1 MARVFISHSSR
12 DAQQAQDLFAWLKS
26 QGFERGFLDID
37 TDHGIPPGA
46 KWEQTLYEE
55 LERAQAVIL
64 LLTRNWF
71 DSKWCFAEF
80 AQARSRGKAIFPVI
94 VSPDGDQYVGDDLQK
109 VDLTKD
115 RQTGLERLSNRLTE
129 VALLSQSGFDFP
141 PGRAPYPGF
150 LAFDED
156 DAAIYFGRDDDVRR
170 LIQRLDSRR
179 IEGGRRFV
187 VVLGE
192 SGTGKSSLLRAGLVP
207 RVKRAKRE
215 WIVLPVFRPEHD
227 PFAGLAACLRDA
239 GISVTADELAL
250 ADPEDLARRIGER
263 HEAHRAGIL
272 IAIDQMEELFTR
284 APGSRS
290 EQFLGFLS
298 KLLGPGLPFV
308 AAATLRSDHLGELQ
322 AAPGLAT
329 EFEEFS
335 LRPLPIERMGEI
347 VRGPARIA
355 GLEVEESL
363 VARIMQDARTTDALP
378 LVAFALRRLYDQ
390 FGADGKLQLVE
401 YESLRDAVA
410 GLSPLET
417 VVRDTAARVI
427 DDIRPSEDE
436 LKVLRE
442 AFIPGLVKVNDEG
455 GFVRQAANWD
465 SLPQR
470 GQRLIT
476 ALAGSQARLLVV
488 RERDGGREV
497 EVAHEAL
504 FRVWPLLV
512 GWLQEEKEF
521 LIGHNRL
528 ERALADWRMLPKA
541 DCDRGLISGIMLD
554 RARQWL
560 IEHPGRFS
568 DEEARY
574 IRSSDAAEKK
584 QLAEDEEQRRALE
597 AAKLRQAE
605 IERDS
610 AKRLTRRTRL
620 AAAVLGVVALVA
632 VGAGVYAFRA
642 EHRAAVEAE
651 RATAEAARANSEA
664 DRATAEAA
672 RATAEADKAKRNFEI
687 AKSTVDKVIFDVVVG
702 LRDVVGI
709 RLQDMRTILGW
720 VDDAMNNLAKASPDD
735 TGVLRSREVM
745 LHQFGDTY
753 LVAGDTG
760 QAVAIYEQA
769 LEIARKLAA
778 TDSTNTLWTRDLSV
792 SLERVGN
799 GRVAAGDRP
808 GALAAYEES
817 KAIRGKLAA
826 TDEKNEEWQRDISVG
841 EQKIGDLR
849 LDSGD
854 IPGARAAFEQDLAIT
869 RRLANASPDNL
880 NAQRDLSVSLEKVGN
895 VRQSAGDSAG
905 ALAAYQ
911 ESYEIRRRLAAAN
924 QANAMWRRDLSV
936 SLEKIGN
943 LKLSAGDNAGALAAY
958 QDSLDIRRR
967 VVASD
972 QGNTE
977 WQRDISVSLE
987 KIGDIKFDAGD
998 IAGAREAYDEDLA
1011 ISENLAHTDEG
1022 NAGWQRDLSISL
1034 EKIGNVKEA
1043 EGDTQGALSAYEDS
1057 LRIRRRLAEADQG
1070 NGQWQ
1075 RSLSVALEK
1084 VGNIRL
1090 NAGDRDGATA
1100 AYAEGL
1106 DIRRRLVASDGT
1118 NTEWQRDLSVS
1129 LEKLSDLK
1137 VDAGDLKG
1145 ARAGSEETLEIRRKL
1160 AALDPG
1166 NTLWKSDLAIAWEK
1180 LGKVQD
1186 EESDTA
1192 GAGASYEESLKIRR
1206 ALVASNPDNLDWQRD
1221 LSVGLEKTGDIKTNL
1236 QDYTGAA
1243 ADFDE
1248 CLAIRRRLVAAS
1260 PDNTGWQ
1267 RDLSVVL
1274 NRVGD
1279 TRRSLG
1285 DGAAAYAD
1293 YQEGLVIVRKLA
1305 ALDSGNTQWQTDL
1318 VVSLWKVQQASDRAA
1333 ERRAALQEGLVILH
1347 KLDGQNRLTSTQKG
1361 WISTLQEALDGIS

>member
-12 DAQQAQDLFAWLKS
+12 DAGPAQELFGWLKS

-55 LERAQAVIL
+55 LERAEAVIL

-115 RQTGLERLSNRLTE
+115 KQHGLERLSNRLTE

-156 DAAIYFGRDDDVRR
+156 DAAIYFGRDDDVRK

-192 SGTGKSSLLRAGLVP
+192 SGTGKSSLLRAGLLP

-215 WIVLPVFRPEHD
+215 WIVLPAFRPEHD
-227 PFAGLAACLRDA
+227 PFAGLAASLRDA
-239 GISVTADELAL
+239 GISVTADELAA
-250 ADPEDLARRIGER
+250 ADPQELARRIAER
-263 HEAHRAGIL
+263 HEAHRAGML

-284 APGSRS
+284 AQPPRA

-298 KLLGPGLPFV
+298 RMLGPGLPFV
-308 AAATLRSDHLGELQ
+308 AVATMRSDHLGELQ

-347 VRGPARIA
+347 IRGPARIA
-355 GLEVEESL
+355 NLTVEESF

-390 FGADGKLQLVE
+390 FSADGKLQLVE
-401 YESLRDAVA
+401 YESLRDAAA

-427 DDIRPSEDE
+427 EDVKPSEDE
-436 LKVLRE
+436 LKALRE
-442 AFIPGLVKVNDEG
+442 AFVPGLVKVNDEG

-465 SLPQR
+465 LLPQR
-470 GQRLIT
+470 AQRLIT

-488 RERDGGREV
+488 RERDGTRQV

-504 FRVWPLLV
+504 FRVWPLLI

-521 LIGHNRL
+521 LMGRNRL
-528 ERALADWRMLPKA
+528 ERALADWRVLPTA

-560 IEHPGRFS
+560 IEHPGRFNE
-568 DEEARY
+568 EEAKY
-574 IRSSDAAEKK
+574 IRASDAAEKK
-584 QLAEDEEQRRALE
+584 RLAEEEEQRRELQ

-632 VGAGVYAFRA
+632 VGAGVYALQA
-642 EHRAAVEAE
+642 EHRATVEAE

-664 DRATAEAA
+664 ARATAEAE
-672 RATAEADKAKRNFEI
+672 RATAEADKAKRNFDI
-687 AKSTVDKVIFDVVVG
+687 AKSTVDKVIFDVVLG
-702 LRDVVGI
+702 MRDIVGI

-720 VDDAMNNLAKASPDD
+720 VDDAMNSLAGAAPDD
-735 TGVLRSREVM
+735 TGVQRSREVM

-753 LVAGDTG
+753 LAAGDTSH
-760 QAVAIYEQA
+760 AVSTYEEA
-769 LEIARKLAA
+769 LAIARKLSAI
-778 TDSTNTLWTRDLSV
+778 DPKKTLWTRDLSV

-799 GRVAAGDRP
+799 GRVAEGDRA

-817 KAIRGKLAA
+817 KAIRDKLAA

-841 EQKIGDLR
+841 EQKIGDLK
-849 LDSGD
+849 LAAGD
-854 IPGARAAFEQDLAIT
+854 IAGARAAYEQDLSIT
-869 RRLANASPDNL
+869 RRLANVNAKDL
-880 NAQRDLSVSLEKVGN
+880 DAQRDLSVSLEKVGN
-895 VRQSAGDSAG
+895 VKFAAGDRAG

-911 ESYEIRRRLAAAN
+911 EGLDIRRRLTAAN
-924 QANAMWRRDLSV
+924 QANAVWQRDLTV

-943 LKLSAGDNAGALAAY
+943 VKLAAGDTDGALAAY
-958 QDSLDIRRR
+958 QEGLDIRRR
-967 VVASD
+967 LLATD
-972 QGNTE
+972 RGNTE

-987 KIGDIKFDAGD
+987 KIGDIEFDAGD
-998 IAGAREAYDEDLA
+998 IAGARKAYEEDLA
-1011 ISENLAHTDEG
+1011 ISQRLADTDKG

-1034 EKIGNVKEA
+1034 EKIGNMRDA
-1043 EGDTQGALSAYEDS
+1043 EGDTQGALDAYENS
-1057 LRIRRRLAEADQG
+1057 LKIRRRLAEADQG
-1070 NGQWQ
+1070 NAEWQ

-1090 NAGDRDGATA
+1090 SAGDRRGATA
-1100 AYAEGL
+1100 AYQECL
-1106 DIRRRLVASDGT
+1106 DIRRQLVAADGS
-1118 NTEWQRDLSVS
+1118 NTGWRRDLSVS
-1129 LEKLSDLK
+1129 LEKLGDMML
-1137 VDAGDLKG
+1137 DTGDLKG
-1145 ARAGSEETLEIRRKL
+1145 ARADFEETLDIRRKL
-1160 AALDPG
+1160 VVLDAG
-1166 NTLWKSDLAIAWEK
+1166 NVQWKRDVAIAWEK

-1186 EESDTA
+1186 AENDTA

-1206 ALVASNPDNLDWQRD
+1206 TLAAASPDNLDLQRD
-1221 LSVGLEKTGDIKTNL
+1221 LSVGLEKTGDIKSDL
-1236 QDYTGAA
+1236 KDYAGAG
-1243 ADFDE
+1243 ADYDE
-1248 CLAIRRRLVAAS
+1248 CLAIRRRLVAANA
-1260 PDNTGWQ
+1260 DNTGWQ
-1267 RDLSVVL
+1267 RDLSIAL

-1279 TRRSLG
+1279 TKRSLG
-1285 DGAAAYAD
+1285 DDATAYAD
-1293 YQEGLVIVRKLA
+1293 YQEGLTVIRRLA
-1305 ALDSGNTQWQTDL
+1305 ALDASNTLWQTDL
-1318 VVSLWKVQQASDRAA
+1318 VVSLWKVQEASDRPA
-1333 ERRAALQEGLVILH
+1333 ERKAALQEGLGILR
-1347 KLDGQNRLTSTQKG
+1347 KLDGQDRLSSSQKG
-1361 WISTLQEALDGIS
+1361 WIDTLQKTLDEIS